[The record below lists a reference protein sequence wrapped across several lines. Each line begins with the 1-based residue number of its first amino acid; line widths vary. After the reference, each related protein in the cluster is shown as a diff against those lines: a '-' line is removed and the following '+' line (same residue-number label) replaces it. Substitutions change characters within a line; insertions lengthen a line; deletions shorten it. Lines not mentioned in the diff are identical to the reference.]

1 MLIVCPNCTTSYK
14 VEDASLGA
22 RGRTVRCARCRVTW
36 FAEAAVA
43 DARALEPAMA
53 SEAAE
58 AVAAQSG
65 PTTGDVLPAHEST
78 ALVVLPSPG
87 LPETETVDAESPPLV
102 PSVAGDSE
110 EPAPS
115 GDIETVAK
123 RQAQIVQPPPPPRA
137 RRPRLAFYIPVLLAI
152 IVAAM
157 AGRTHIVR
165 HVPQAASLFAAI
177 GLPVNLRGLEF
188 RDVTITNEMDK
199 DTPVMVVQG
208 NIANVTDHKVQVP
221 RMRFAVQNTANVE
234 VYAWTALPE
243 KTTLGVGE
251 SIAFRSQLTSP
262 PQDAKTVAVRFANRH
277 DREASH

>member
-1 MLIVCPNCTTSYK
+1 MLIVCPNCATSYK
-14 VEDASLGA
+14 VEEASLGA
-22 RGRTVRCARCRVTW
+22 QGRTVRCARCRVTW
-36 FAEAAVA
+36 FAEATPAV
-43 DARALEPAMA
+43 ALEPAMA

-58 AVAAQSG
+58 TVAAPNDAAAGEIVPPSEG
-65 PTTGDVLPAHEST
+65 T
-78 ALVVLPSPG
+78 ALVVLPPPE
-87 LPETETVDAESPPLV
+87 LPEAETVDAESPPLV
-102 PSVAGDSE
+102 PSAAGDIE

-115 GDIETVAK
+115 EDIETVAK
-123 RQAQIVQPPPPPRA
+123 RQAQIVRPPPPPRA

-157 AGRTHIVR
+157 AGRTQIVR

-188 RDVTITNEMDK
+188 RDVAITNEMDK
-199 DTPVMVVQG
+199 DTSVMVVRG
-208 NIANVTDHKVQVP
+208 NIANITDHKVQVP
-221 RMRFAVQNTANVE
+221 RMRFAVRNTANVE